1 MPESSDPRNSVEL
14 VSELMYSQR
23 QLRLRRPPKT
33 IGMIRPN
40 RTPIRAAMAPPPRPI
55 NTVNPSTWAA
65 IVVALFI
72 ASIKAT
78 LVASFFMHLI
88 SEKKLIYSVLI
99 LTVVFFLV
107 LLFVPLWTSVS
118 DQVKS

>member
-1 MPESSDPRNSVEL
+1 MSDDHAVDINKHVRTYIIVFVALMVLTVVTVAVFYLELSV
-14 VSELMYSQR
+14 
-23 QLRLRRPPKT
+23 T
-33 IGMIRPN
+33 
-40 RTPIRAAMAPPPRPI
+40 
-55 NTVNPSTWAA
+55 AA